1 MSIFITE
8 TQPVCFWP
16 ACSGLWGWWRKY
28 EHHFMKIMWTSSVLG
43 FNASPGETS
52 LLFWPRRV
60 DFCCWS
66 QFWNGEALWSPFFW
80 QGELPL
86 CCFLHFLVGKK
97 WHKLSAQRLCLL
109 QLALWGVCAWHLR
122 GVLLGVC
129 LMDSMCCQ
137 QVLKSIPKH
146 LWELISATLSPVPIS
161 HSGFLLLFSLL
172 LNLEDHWKGG
182 AETFRGWKYQRK
194 SWNSDA
200 SNTASGSV

>member
-28 EHHFMKIMWTSSVLG
+28 EHHFMKIMWTSSVSG

-109 QLALWGVCAWHLR
+109 QLALWGVCAWHLW
-122 GVLLGVC
+122 GFCLVC
-129 LMDSMCCQ
+129 VWWTVCAVNRSWNAFPNTCGSWFLQLFHLFQSHIQGFCCCF
-137 QVLKSIPKH
+137 PCC
-146 LWELISATLSPVPIS
+146 LIWKITGKVEPRPSEDGNTKENHEIQMPATLP
-161 HSGFLLLFSLL
+161 
-172 LNLEDHWKGG
+172 
-182 AETFRGWKYQRK
+182 
-194 SWNSDA
+194 
-200 SNTASGSV
+200 